1 MNSVSIMDICV
12 LDEVS
17 LSQGEWLSEWEKDL
31 CLAEAVGEGNSAWQK
46 LSQREDF
53 EQVDG
58 LFSSSIDASP

>member
-1 MNSVSIMDICV
+1 MNDCS
-12 LDEVS
+12 
-17 LSQGEWLSEWEKDL
+17 GWEKDL

-46 LSQREDF
+46 LSQREDL